1 MEEYRQLTLDDWLT
15 MKESLKRDL
24 VGVQE
29 SFVRIGYKL
38 RKIKEDKLYEKDG
51 YKSIAE
57 FAKAEYNLG
66 ASTVS
71 RFIEINEK
79 YSIDGNSDQLRPEFE
94 MIGSSKLSEM
104 LSLPDSDLQMIQ
116 PETRKQDIR
125 ELKAF
130 NKQEPEVEIA
140 DDIDQ
145 LIERF
150 FEGDKERLKK
160 LFETQA
166 IHSENQAKEIINPS
180 GNKVF
185 RKGLYFMMMYEN
197 DIKIKKFGGMPET
210 MTWTEFLKRTER
222 IFGAKWQQYEES
234 NPQEMESVSENVDN
248 SNEGVENTSQ
258 HLQLQVTEEIA
269 PAQKEVQESV
279 SEHKKKVPKI
289 EEANNLEY
297 EVTEDS
303 EESEEN
309 NIPEAITKEEVGQEI
324 TEDAA
329 VEIMNPTELRKEYM
343 DKLTICE
350 MARYLVEEYRDK
362 RLTESIL
369 NNVSELERWLS
380 EEVDEQGKG
389 EE

>member
-125 ELKAF
+125 KLKAF

-289 EEANNLEY
+289 EETNNLGY

>member
-289 EEANNLEY
+289 EEANNLGY